1 MKCKWHS
8 MCYAYLTFAAQ
19 PGKEKFRKIPKHTR
33 KIAVKNMILSS
44 KEAEMLKEGVVQRV
58 HARLALPLAPLGHD
72 IQYSS

>member
-44 KEAEMLKEGVVQRV
+44 KEAEMLKEGLSRGCMQGWPC
-58 HARLALPLAPLGHD
+58 HWLL
-72 IQYSS
+72 